1 MHIFIILFNLTPKLL
16 SIKPAIMNT
25 CNICCS
31 KKKLF
36 ASCPYCKYDCCQN
49 CILTFI
55 TSNLSIEC
63 ISCKKPLSLQHIQ
76 SMITSKPI
84 LSKIISTYKE
94 IEYKKQE
101 LKFSDTMT
109 IVSKIKK
116 LTKIQTQ
123 KTTIKKLINATKIVL
138 NKMNN
143 CLSFNTDK
151 TIITELMLEI
161 KKYNK
166 YLREHNKLYKNIRIA
181 EKILKREI
189 NNGIVVEN
197 KIKRKKCPGLNC
209 EGFMDGIIADQ
220 TYKCITC
227 NLIICNKCEV
237 KKEINH
243 ICNDDDIKTIQFIQ
257 NTTKECPKCYTKIH
271 KIVGCNHMWC
281 SECKTGFEWNT
292 GRFLSNS
299 ENTNPHFKEYK
310 QSLIGTGIILRE
322 RDDFICGGMSYEIP
336 VIINQFSTKQSI
348 LFKILKSIKNTNL
361 TLNINKEQPFFILKN
376 TCKLCYILQPL
387 ISKIRNNINNN
398 TDINLKKRILFLQNK
413 ITKTQ
418 FCNSIYNNAI
428 KNNNDITYWN
438 LIELLYEILITEIN
452 FVIQTI
458 IDTQKSLSEN
468 TDKLTLTSI
477 IQNLL
482 TIIDKT
488 IINVIHICDFYNTN
502 IQALPKTYHRFIN
515 IYALL
520 GFDPND
526 FYYKNRSIQF
536 NDIIH
541 IYTDIDFTN
550 IQQYCYNGQNTSLN
564 NLFRKLTDQNNNN
577 KVFHINRT
585 HHLLV

>member
-1 MHIFIILFNLTPKLL
+1 
-16 SIKPAIMNT
+16 MNT

-36 ASCPYCKYDCCQN
+36 STCPYCKYYCCQT

-63 ISCKKPLSLQHIQ
+63 ISCKKTLTLQHIQ

-84 LSKIISTYKE
+84 LSKIISVYKE

-109 IVSKIKK
+109 IVSKIQELTNIQSQKEKIKK
-116 LTKIQTQ
+116 EID
-123 KTTIKKLINATKIVL
+123 TIKSNMHGINLFLQCV
-138 NKMNN
+138 
-143 CLSFNTDK
+143 TDK
-151 TIITELMLEI
+151 QTYTEISLEI
-161 KKYNK
+161 KKYTK
-166 YLREHNKLYKNIRIA
+166 SLREHNELYRNIKIA
-181 EKILKREI
+181 EKIFKREI

-209 EGFMDGIIADQ
+209 ESFMDEIIEDE

-227 NLIICNKCEV
+227 NLIICKHCEI

-243 ICNDDDIKTIQFIQ
+243 KCHDDDIKTIQFIK
-257 NTTKECPKCYTKIH
+257 NTTKECPKCCTKIH
-271 KIVGCNHMWC
+271 KIIGCNHMWC
-281 SECKTGFEWNT
+281 VECKTGFEWKT

-322 RDDFICGGMSYEIP
+322 RDDFICGGMSIHAST
-336 VIINQFSTKQSI
+336 IINKFSSKESL
-348 LFKILKSIKNTNL
+348 LFRILKSINNTNL
-361 TLNINKEQPFFILKN
+361 TQNINKDQPFFILKN
-376 TCKLCYILQPL
+376 ICKLCFILQPL
-387 ISKIRNNINNN
+387 ISNIRNNINNN

-418 FCNSIYNNAI
+418 FCNSIYNNYI
-428 KNNNDITYWN
+428 KNNNNITYWN
-438 LIELLYEILITEIN
+438 LLELLYEVLITEIH
-452 FVIQTI
+452 FTI
-458 IDTQKSLSEN
+458 KTIVDTQKSLAEN
-468 TDKLTLTSI
+468 TDKQIQTSAI
-477 IQNLL
+477 NNLL

-488 IINVIHICDFYNTN
+488 IINVIQITDFYNTN
-502 IQALPKTYHRFIN
+502 IHTLPKTYHKFIN

-526 FYYKNRSIQF
+526 YYYKNRSIRF
-536 NDIIH
+536 NDIIKV
-541 IYTDIDFTN
+541 YTNIDFTN

-564 NLFRKLTDQNNNN
+564 NLFRNLTDKNNNN
-577 KVFHINRT
+577 TVFQIYRSHQ
-585 HHLLV
+585 LLVNYNGGNVLLNY

>member
-1 MHIFIILFNLTPKLL
+1 
-16 SIKPAIMNT
+16 MNT
-25 CNICCS
+25 CDICCS
-31 KKKLF
+31 KKKVF
-36 ASCPYCKYDCCQN
+36 STCPYCKYYCCQT

-63 ISCKKPLSLQHIQ
+63 ISCKKTLTLQHIH

-84 LSKIISTYKE
+84 LSKIISVYKE

-109 IVSKIKK
+109 IVSKIQELTNIQSQKEKNKK
-116 LTKIQTQ
+116 EID
-123 KTTIKKLINATKIVL
+123 TIKSHIRGMDLFLQHVTN
-138 NKMNN
+138 NKQ
-143 CLSFNTDK
+143 TY
-151 TIITELMLEI
+151 TELSLEI
-161 KKYNK
+161 KKYKTN
-166 YLREHNKLYKNIRIA
+166 LREHIALYRNIKIS

-209 EGFMDGIIADQ
+209 ECFMDEIIEDE

-227 NLIICNKCEV
+227 NLIICKHCEI

-243 ICNDDDIKTIQFIQ
+243 ICNDDDIKTIQFIE
-257 NTTKECPKCYTKIH
+257 NTTKECPKCCTKIH
-271 KIVGCNHMWC
+271 KIIGCNHMWC
-281 SECKTGFEWNT
+281 SECKTGFQWNT
-292 GRFLSNS
+292 GMLLSNS

-322 RDDFICGGMSYEIP
+322 RDDFICGGISNDAYT
-336 VIINQFSTKQSI
+336 IINKFSSEKSLLFRILESI
-348 LFKILKSIKNTNL
+348 NNTNL
-361 TLNINKEQPFFILKN
+361 TQNINKDQPFFILKN
-376 TCKLCYILQPL
+376 ICKLCFILQPL

-418 FCNSIYNNAI
+418 FCNSIYNNYI
-428 KNNNDITYWN
+428 KNNNYISYWN
-438 LIELLYEILITEIN
+438 LVELLYEVLITEIN
-452 FVIQTI
+452 FTI
-458 IDTQKSLSEN
+458 KTIVDTQKSLAEIK
-468 TDKLTLTSI
+468 DKQIQTSI
-477 IQNLL
+477 INNLL

-488 IINVIHICDFYNTN
+488 IINVIQITDFYNTN
-502 IQALPKTYHRFIN
+502 IHTLPKTYHIFIN

-520 GFDPND
+520 GFNPND
-526 FYYKNRSIQF
+526 YYYKNKSIQF
-536 NDIIH
+536 NDIIK

-564 NLFRKLTDQNNNN
+564 NLFRNLTDKNNNN
-577 KVFHINRT
+577 KVLQLYRSDHLMVNYYGINV
-585 HHLLV
+585 LI